1 MDSSLI
7 RPSMLAITVDFNPL
21 MLILMLGLLLASA
34 FFSMAEMTYSSVGK
48 VRMKTLVDQDAAGSK
63 KAFWISENFDRT
75 LTTLLVG
82 NNLANIALTT
92 VSVVFFNGLFS
103 SIQNSE
109 TIVSIL
115 NTVVMTIIILT
126 FGEILPKSFA
136 KSNPEKIALKI
147 SGFLFFLIK
156 IMTPITFL
164 FRRLNQRV
172 IRKSDDDSKL
182 TVTEDELETI
192 IDTMEEEGSI
202 DEEEADMLQKV
213 LDLSEITVEEIMTPR
228 VDMVAIDVT
237 KDLDSITEVFFRHK
251 FSRIPV
257 YEETSDNIIGVLYE
271 REYFTKLI
279 KGQHFSIRKL
289 LKKPLFI
296 PATTKVDAL
305 IELLQLENNHI
316 AIVVDEYGG
325 VDGIVTMED
334 ALEELV
340 GEIYDEHDQVEK
352 NIVKR
357 SDNSYIIDADFDLKR
372 LFEELNL
379 GDSPVSESTSVGGWL
394 FEKFQDIPEVGEK
407 IEYEQEVNQV
417 YDDLSELKSADIE
430 TLTFEVLKVKKR
442 RIQSVL
448 LNIQLRSND
457 ETEMEHPQKA

>member
-1 MDSSLI
+1 
-7 RPSMLAITVDFNPL
+7 
-21 MLILMLGLLLASA
+21 MLGLLIASA
-34 FFSMAEMTYSSVGK
+34 FFSMAEMAYSSVGK
-48 VRMKTLVDQDAAGSK
+48 VRMKTLVDQNIPGSK
-63 KAFWISENFDRT
+63 KAYWIAENFDRT

-103 SIQNSE
+103 SVPNAE
-109 TIVSIL
+109 TIVSLL
-115 NTVVMTIIILT
+115 NTVVMTILILT

-136 KSNPEKIALKI
+136 KKNPEKRALKI
-147 SGFLFFLIK
+147 SSFLYFLIK
-156 IMTPITFL
+156 VMTPITFL
-164 FRRLNQRV
+164 FRRINRRI
-172 IRKSDDDSKL
+172 IRQNDDDSKL

-202 DEEEADMLQKV
+202 DEEEADMLQNV

-237 KDLDSITEVFFRHK
+237 KDLNSVTEMFFKHK

-257 YEETSDNIIGVLYE
+257 YEDSSDNIIGILYE
-271 REYFTKLI
+271 RDYFTKLI
-279 KGQHFSIRKL
+279 KGQHVNIKKI

-340 GEIYDEHDQVEK
+340 GEIYDEHDEVAQ

-357 SDNSYIIDADFDLKR
+357 ADDTYVIDADFDIKR
-372 LFEELNL
+372 LFEELDL
-379 GDSPVSESTSVGGWL
+379 GEAPVSESTSVGGWL

-407 IEYEQEVNQV
+407 IEYEQAVHQV
-417 YDDLSELKSADIE
+417 YDELSELQSEDIE

-442 RIQSVL
+442 RIESVL
-448 LNIQLRSND
+448 LKVLIRSND
-457 ETEMEHPQKA
+457 ENDLDHPQKN

>member
-1 MDSSLI
+1 
-7 RPSMLAITVDFNPL
+7 
-21 MLILMLGLLLASA
+21 MLGLLIASA
-34 FFSMAEMTYSSVGK
+34 FFSMAEMAYSSVGK
-48 VRMKTLVDQDAAGSK
+48 VRMKTLVDQNIPGSK
-63 KAFWISENFDRT
+63 KAYWIAENFDRT

-103 SIQNSE
+103 SIPNAE
-109 TIVSIL
+109 TIVSLL

-136 KSNPEKIALKI
+136 KKNPEKRALKI
-147 SGFLFFLIK
+147 SGFLYFLIK
-156 IMTPITFL
+156 VMTPITFL
-164 FRRLNQRV
+164 FRRINRRI
-172 IRKSDDDSKL
+172 IRQNDDDSKL

-202 DEEEADMLQKV
+202 DEEEADMLQNV

-237 KDLDSITEVFFRHK
+237 KDLNYVTEMFFKHK

-257 YEETSDNIIGVLYE
+257 YENSSDNIIGILYE
-271 REYFTKLI
+271 RDYFTKLI
-279 KGQHFSIRKL
+279 KGQHVNIKKI

-316 AIVVDEYGG
+316 AVVVDEYGG

-340 GEIYDEHDQVEK
+340 GEIYDEHDEVAQ

-357 SDNSYIIDADFDLKR
+357 ADDTYVIDADFDIKR

-379 GDSPVSESTSVGGWL
+379 GESPVSESTSVGGWL

-407 IEYEQEVNQV
+407 IEYEQAVHQV
-417 YDDLSELKSADIE
+417 YDELSELQSEDIE

-442 RIQSVL
+442 RIESVL
-448 LNIQLRSND
+448 LKVLVRSND
-457 ETEMEHPQKA
+457 ENDLDHPQKN